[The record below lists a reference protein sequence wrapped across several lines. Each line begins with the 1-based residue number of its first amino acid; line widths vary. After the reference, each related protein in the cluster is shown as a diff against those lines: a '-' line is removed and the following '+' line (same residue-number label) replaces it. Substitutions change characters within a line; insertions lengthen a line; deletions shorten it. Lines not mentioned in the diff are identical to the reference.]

1 MSGEIVFDFFRYQI
15 LPISQQIQLNLFKS
29 YDDSIQNK
37 NIYFATALI
46 NSIYRSAGKDLVK
59 DIKEVEKDFYILKL
73 GKKINIKRYTENLS
87 PEKIDSF
94 PPTTIFIDNNPKFQT
109 ISIEQNNVFRDTDS
123 VIRILLR
130 TINEIL
136 KDKSLTVKIAPI
148 FNPKSFWQFVGE
160 NKKSIRYVDFMLI
173 TPNMSNISSTL
184 SEDLRKAAQS
194 TKAIKTNVK
203 LQSEAGATLEI
214 EEDNSQ
220 INDLVDYASKGGGRV
235 FIKGLK
241 SKYDSRRQQ
250 KTFSIESM
258 DGNHQDIIAIIR
270 ALANEQDS

>member
-15 LPISQQIQLNLFKS
+15 LPISQHIQLNLFKS
-29 YDDSIQNK
+29 YDDSIKNK
-37 NIYFATALI
+37 NTHFKTALV

-59 DIKEVEKDFYILKL
+59 DVKEVDNDFFVLKL

-94 PPTTIFIDNNPKFQT
+94 PPTTIFIDNSPNFQT

-130 TINEIL
+130 SINEIL
-136 KDKSLTVKIAPI
+136 KDHSLIVKIAPI
-148 FNPKSFWQFVGE
+148 FNAKSFWQFIGE

-203 LQSEAGATLEI
+203 LQSEPGSTLEI
-214 EEDNSQ
+214 DENNNQ
-220 INDLVDYASKGGGRV
+220 ISDLVDYASKGGGRA
-235 FIKGLK
+235 FIRGFK

-250 KTFSIESM
+250 KTFSIESIE
-258 DGNHQDIIAIIR
+258 GNTQDIIAIIR
-270 ALANEQDS
+270 ALANEQDI